1 MPSTCSAD
9 IERELRGF
17 IEGKTAVLLATGNPQ
32 RGDDGLAQLLFRRL
46 DGKLHRLRILDC
58 GTRPQDCVDKV
69 IAMQPSAVIFVN
81 AIDRSIE
88 PGTIVLDVLGSTDST
103 SSSLIG
109 HKVPLS
115 WIALLLKIAG
125 QQQNLSIETIL
136 IGVQIVSTHGAISS
150 PVRRSVR
157 ALRKI
162 FTEIDSVAAE
172 YKCQATHAML

>member
-1 MPSTCSAD
+1 MTSAHSAD
-9 IERELRGF
+9 IDRKLREF
-17 IEGKTAVLLATGNPQ
+17 IEGKTAVLLGIGNPL
-32 RGDDGLAQLLFRRL
+32 RGDDGLAQLLFREL
-46 DGKLHRLRILDC
+46 EGKLHRLRLLDC

-69 IAMQPSAVIFVN
+69 IAMQPGVAIFVN

-109 HKVPLS
+109 NKVPLS

-136 IGVQIVSTHGAISS
+136 IGVQIVSTEGAISP
-150 PVRRSVR
+150 PVLKSVST
-157 ALRKI
+157 LEET

-172 YKCQATHAML
+172 YKS